1 MRYACERDFSC
12 VSGSALAVL
21 NEGSL
26 IKFCDENDFRA
37 THKWKH
43 FPLSPEKLM
52 AVDLKNETVIARYLL
67 GELPEEQ
74 QVEIED
80 RAFADKKYLA
90 SITAVENDLIDEYV
104 RNELS
109 GAERQRFE
117 KQFLASADR
126 RKRVEFARA
135 LAGVIS
141 EEAAPKSAVVHDVK
155 TSSWRESLYAFFNGL
170 TPAMKM
176 AFVLAMPL
184 LVIGSGY
191 LFVETL
197 RLRRELGEVQTAHQ
211 SQQSA
216 QQQALELERRR
227 NEELNA
233 QLNQEKLQREQTDE
247 SLRELSET
255 GDAVNP
261 PPRPVIASLTLLP
274 GLARGGG
281 DKPSLVLPDNARVVR
296 LQIGIDPEE
305 LYKNFA
311 VELLTL
317 SGREVWT
324 RENLTARNRGGARA
338 VGLTL
343 PATALKVGEYEVRL
357 RGLKNDGGSEDVGFY
372 YFNVKPQK
380 GTKSTKGTK

>member
-1 MRYACERDFSC
+1 MAAD
-12 VSGSALAVL
+12 L
-21 NEGSL
+21 N
-26 IKFCDENDFRA
+26 
-37 THKWKH
+37 
-43 FPLSPEKLM
+43 
-52 AVDLKNETVIARYLL
+52 NETLIARYLL

-80 RAFADKKYLA
+80 RAFADQKYLA

-109 GAERQRFE
+109 GAERKRFE
-117 KQFLASADR
+117 KQFLASAER

-135 LAGVIS
+135 LTGVIS
-141 EEAAPKSAVVHDVK
+141 EEATPKRVVVQDVKSA
-155 TSSWRESLYAFFNGL
+155 SWRDSLYAFINGL
-170 TPAMKM
+170 TPAAKM

-197 RLRRELGEVQTAHQ
+197 RLRRELGETQAAHQ
-211 SQQSA
+211 SQQNA
-216 QQQALELERRR
+216 QQQALELEHRR
-227 NEELNA
+227 NEELSA

-261 PPRPVIASLTLLP
+261 APRPVIASLTLLP
-274 GLARGGG
+274 GLSRGG
-281 DKPSLVLPDNARVVR
+281 DNKPSLAVPDNARLVR

-305 LYKNFA
+305 PYKNFA

-317 SGREVWT
+317 SGRQVWT
-324 RENLTARNRGGARA
+324 REKLNARHRGGARA
-338 VGLTL
+338 VALTL
-343 PATALKVGEYEVRL
+343 PATALKAGEYELRL
-357 RGLKNDGGSEDVGFY
+357 RGLKDDGGSEDVGFY
-372 YFNVKPQK
+372 YFTVKK
-380 GTKSTKGTK
+380 D